1 MTTDNLLTMPAPETE
16 DAEIAA
22 ADPKKPENVPDKFW
36 DAEKGEVRVGALLAS
51 YMMLEKKL
59 SQMIPLPQNDEDKR
73 RIQKIMGVPDT
84 AEGYQVAVPNDLFPV
99 DPELNARLHAKGFT
113 ADQVQEVYDLAAEKL
128 VPLIL
133 EMAAEF
139 QADREIERLVSE
151 FGGPDK
157 WREVSRQLLAFGQK
171 NLPPAV
177 LDGLSCSYEGIM
189 ALYRM
194 MMADEPGIASR
205 GKGMTG
211 SSESD
216 LIDMMKNPKYW
227 REKDPAY
234 IARVTEGF
242 EKIYGK

>member
-1 MTTDNLLTMPAPETE
+1 MTPTDNLLTAPIEAEEAAET
-16 DAEIAA
+16 
-22 ADPKKPENVPDKFW
+22 ADPKKPEGVPEKFW
-36 DAEKGEVRVGALLAS
+36 DAEKGEVRIDALLAS
-51 YMMLEKKL
+51 YLALEKKL
-59 SQMIPLPQNDEDKR
+59 SQTIPLPQNDEDKR
-73 RIQKIMGVPDT
+73 RLQKIMGMPDS
-84 AEGYQVAVPNDLFPV
+84 ADGYQVTIPNDLFPV
-99 DPELNARLHAKGFT
+99 DLELNQRLHAKGFT
-113 ADQVQEVYDLAAEKL
+113 SEQVQEVYDLAAEKM

-171 NLPPAV
+171 NLPPSV
-177 LDGLSCSYEGIM
+177 LDGLACSYEGVM

-194 MMADEPGIASR
+194 MMADEPGIARR
-205 GKGMTG
+205 GTPAAG

-216 LIDMMKNPKYW
+216 LIEMMKSPKYW

-242 EKIYGK
+242 EKIYGR